1 MSSPSENSLSAD
13 SLSRGTLPKPPP
25 RTGGPL
31 TTEALVRYQKIASME
46 NDGVT
51 WERIAESFQL
61 HPGSLRTW
69 YRQTR
74 AKLAAELSN
83 DNQVS
88 YGKGGTPVMRAT
100 KHLRQRGHEVVRYGP
115 DNYSVD
121 RHMVSKAELLTR
133 AGLTAPEDLYTELPY
148 ISYFTLEVAGR
159 YLIDFHDWSVELVW
173 HPSTPPDRQRVK
185 ANGVEMTGNALLIE
199 AQQRYLAATGRKIAT
214 RCPNGLAHGFS
225 KRAV

>member
-1 MSSPSENSLSAD
+1 MSSPSENSLSAAPIG
-13 SLSRGTLPKPPP
+13 RRNLPKEPP

-31 TTEALVRYQKIASME
+31 TTDALVRYQKIASME
-46 NDGVT
+46 RDGIA
-51 WERIAESFQL
+51 WDSIAESL
-61 HPGSLRTW
+61 KLTPDWLKTW
-69 YRQTR
+69 YTQTS

-83 DNQVS
+83 DNDVR
-88 YGKGGTPVMRAT
+88 YGKGGTPVMRAI
-100 KHLRQRGHEVVRYGP
+100 KHLRQQGHEVVRYGP

-121 RHMVSKAELLTR
+121 RRMVSKANLLTR
-133 AGLTAPEDLYTELPY
+133 AGLTKPEDLYTEVPY
-148 ISYFTLEVAGR
+148 FSYFTLEVAGR
-159 YLIDFHDWSVELVW
+159 YLIDFHDWLVELVW